1 MAQNVDRRFGNRQVI
16 KPGPAGTDHR
26 SVDGV
31 GRPVLFHGSYGR
43 NFQLFEIE
51 MAVFAL
57 FSDCDFGGGFI
68 AGISHRRRAGNNPA
82 AAGNSFGIQNI
93 LGFGLNR

>member
-1 MAQNVDRRFGNRQVI
+1 
-16 KPGPAGTDHR
+16 
-26 SVDGV
+26 
-31 GRPVLFHGSYGR
+31 
-43 NFQLFEIE
+43 